1 MAPSSR
7 GTFVP
12 LAQGLCRVLSPPSH
26 SSVGAL
32 DALLWAGQL

>member
-12 LAQGLCRVLSPPSH
+12 LAQGLCRVLIPPSH
-26 SSVGAL
+26 SSVVV